1 MTSPKEMPAP
11 CKDEQTND
19 FQVKNSKF
27 PPLSQVDNCRSFG
40 DIVSRLVF
48 NVEAQIAHKQYASAG
63 KLGLRIGAMFP
74 SREHPLEPLSQVCVE
89 DSPQSKEHTPNG
101 GADV

>member
-1 MTSPKEMPAP
+1 MMNPKEMPAP

-27 PPLSQVDNCRSFG
+27 SPISQVGNCQRFG
-40 DIVSRLVF
+40 VIAARLLV
-48 NVEAQIAHKQYASAG
+48 
-63 KLGLRIGAMFP
+63 
-74 SREHPLEPLSQVCVE
+74 
-89 DSPQSKEHTPNG
+89 KELHRQLIKNNSNNAAANPNG

>member
-1 MTSPKEMPAP
+1 MMNPKEMPVP

-27 PPLSQVDNCRSFG
+27 PPLSQVDNCQPFG
-40 DIVSRLVF
+40 VIVARLLVK
-48 NVEAQIAHKQYASAG
+48 E
-63 KLGLRIGAMFP
+63 LRRQLIKNNSSSDAT
-74 SREHPLEPLSQVCVE
+74 H
-89 DSPQSKEHTPNG
+89 PNG